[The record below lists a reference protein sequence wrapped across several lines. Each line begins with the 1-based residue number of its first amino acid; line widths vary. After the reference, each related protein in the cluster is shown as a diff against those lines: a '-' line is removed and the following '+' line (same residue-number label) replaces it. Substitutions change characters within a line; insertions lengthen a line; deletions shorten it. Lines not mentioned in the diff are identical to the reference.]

1 MAELNLFIES
11 QDIQISNDQNI
22 DKQKIKYK
30 NSIYSNHVF
39 FYYNALYLIMTKI
52 RPKQHVI
59 SILLFADN
67 TGNGLSYIVL
77 TVKKKKTMF
86 KEQHV

>member
-39 FYYNALYLIMTKI
+39 F
-52 RPKQHVI
+52 
-59 SILLFADN
+59 LL
-67 TGNGLSYIVL
+67 
-77 TVKKKKTMF
+77 
-86 KEQHV
+86 